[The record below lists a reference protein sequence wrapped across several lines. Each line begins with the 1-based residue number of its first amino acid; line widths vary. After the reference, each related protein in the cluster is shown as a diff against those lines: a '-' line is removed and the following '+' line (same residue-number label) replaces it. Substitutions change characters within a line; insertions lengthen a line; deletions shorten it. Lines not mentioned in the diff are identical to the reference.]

1 MLQARY
7 GKYIIKKY
15 RKKASIQDLK
25 TGGNVMFREFI
36 QYLINE
42 GLNANEHWK
51 PIYQLCQPC
60 SVNYTFIGKY
70 ERFEEDSQA
79 LLDMIQAPFLI
90 FPHTRSS
97 GTSDILKHYYQQL
110 SLREIEE
117 LYRLYQYDFQMF
129 GYSLEN
135 ILGFDFG

>member
-1 MLQARY
+1 M
-7 GKYIIKKY
+7 
-15 RKKASIQDLK
+15 K
-25 TGGNVMFREFI
+25 TGCNVTFREFI

-42 GLNANEHWK
+42 GLIDGNANEHWR
-51 PIYQLCQPC
+51 PIYELCHPC

-79 LLDMIQAPFLI
+79 LLDMIGAPFLV

-110 SLREIEE
+110 ALSEIEG
-117 LYRLYQYDFQMF
+117 LYRLYELDFKMF
-129 GYSLEN
+129 GYTLEN